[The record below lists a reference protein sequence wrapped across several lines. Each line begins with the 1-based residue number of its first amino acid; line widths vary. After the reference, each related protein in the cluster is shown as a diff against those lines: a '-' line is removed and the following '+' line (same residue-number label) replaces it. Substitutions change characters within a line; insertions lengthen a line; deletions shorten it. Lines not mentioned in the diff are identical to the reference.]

1 MKWVIASSTVGRGSR
16 VEVGDS
22 VDAGTGVAVGVG
34 VLGRGIAVEVGARAT
49 DGTAVEVGGWLTV
62 SEPLQATAKKSVATI
77 SVRRTREVVTS
88 NCPLSA
94 GWYDSFPQVA
104 LHAA

>member
-16 VEVGDS
+16 VEVGDG
-22 VDAGTGVAVGVG
+22 VDAGTGVGVG

-49 DGTAVEVGGWLTV
+49 DGTGVEVGEWLTV
-62 SEPLQATAKKSVATI
+62 SEPLHATAKKSVATI
-77 SVRRTREVVTS
+77 NVQRTREVVTS